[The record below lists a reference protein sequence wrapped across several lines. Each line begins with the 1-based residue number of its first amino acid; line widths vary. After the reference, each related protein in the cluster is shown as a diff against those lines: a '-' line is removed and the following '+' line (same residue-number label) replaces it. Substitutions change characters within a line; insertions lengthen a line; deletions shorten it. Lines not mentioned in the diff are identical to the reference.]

1 MLRLIKKYKPVII
14 VALIILGV
22 ILVYKANKEGFDQ
35 FIKTIILPGS
45 FVGWIKYFSTVA
57 LMDFVFINPFSP
69 DILVSWFVEQ
79 LVQKVTFDFIIVNV
93 AYPFNLVNLGSW
105 FVEQLVTQLTPR
117 MMMDLLLTASIGA
130 LGSTAGALA
139 GYGMGRL
146 IISGK
151 RMKFLQWFL
160 HRVGGDDLAKARKRI
175 NKFGIIAIGVAA
187 LPFVPFGLF
196 CWAAGMVRVRLIP
209 FILICLIVRFF
220 RFLII
225 GPLWAWGIL

>member
-14 VALIILGV
+14 VALVILGV

-45 FVGWIKYFSTVA
+45 FVGWIKYFLTVA

-69 DILVSWFVEQ
+69 DILV
-79 LVQKVTFDFIIVNV
+79 
-93 AYPFNLVNLGSW
+93 SW

-160 HRVGGDDLAKARKRI
+160 HRVGGDDLGKARKRI